1 MGGRQVKVAL
11 ITFIALIGATAL
23 AYIPDYQM
31 IMSRTADN
39 HGRGIYLIEQDVVFR
54 GDPDPLVVHETWWIA
69 GENAMRVNFEG
80 RGSLKGLIQGA
91 ITYDATEKQ
100 WYEEG
105 TSLKTA
111 RLSEDWAEPF
121 FHFRYSK
128 NIKAKLVALKIAPPE
143 SLKPRGVS
151 VKDGT
156 EFTYGAQSF
165 IRLARSGGTVSY
177 AIGGLSAPDDASQT
191 PGIWIEQDQFVVQ
204 KIRLP
209 STALVKAEQ
218 FSRYA
223 EDFWLPKTRTIS
235 WGPNSIQIHVGA
247 VRSLKKA
254 DSNMLKISAAD
265 VQKDPGLSAR
275 WPDQEVIRE
284 FYTRFR

>member
-1 MGGRQVKVAL
+1 MKAL
-11 ITFIALIGATAL
+11 IFLLLAIFSASAW
-23 AYIPDYQM
+23 AYIPDYHM

-39 HGRGIYLIEQDVVFR
+39 HGRGIYQIEQDVVFR

-69 GENAMRVNFEG
+69 GENAMRVTFEG

-91 ITYDATEKQ
+91 ITYDSDEKQ
-100 WYEEG
+100 WREEG
-105 TSLKTA
+105 GTAKSA
-111 RLSEDWAEPF
+111 RLTDDWTEPF

-128 NIKAKLVALKIAPPE
+128 NIKPKLVAMKIAPPE
-143 SLKPRGVS
+143 SLKSRGVS

-156 EFTYGAQSF
+156 EFSYGQQNF
-165 IRLARSGGTVSY
+165 IRLARSGGAISY
-177 AIGGLSAPDDASQT
+177 AIGGLSSPEDASST

-204 KIRLP
+204 KVRLP

-218 FSRYA
+218 YNRYS
-223 EDFWLPKTRTIS
+223 EDFWLPKTRTIA
-235 WGPNSIQIHVGA
+235 WGPNSVQIHVGT
-247 VRSLKKA
+247 VKSLKK
-254 DSNMLKISAAD
+254 SGSEMLKVSSAD
-265 VQKDPGLSAR
+265 VQKNSNLIVR